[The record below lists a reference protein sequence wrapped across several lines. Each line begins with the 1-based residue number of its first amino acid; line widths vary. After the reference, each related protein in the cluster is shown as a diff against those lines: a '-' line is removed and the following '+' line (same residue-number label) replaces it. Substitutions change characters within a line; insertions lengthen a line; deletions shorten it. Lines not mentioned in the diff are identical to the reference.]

1 MASDWEI
8 KARSH
13 TCNATGKKFAE
24 GEYFYTLLY
33 LEKGGSFRRED
44 LCEEAFK
51 ARATGEEPYSF
62 WRTKFEVQPPPP
74 PEPIGKQ
81 DAETLL
87 RQMMGSGGEE
97 HSSTRFILALM
108 LERKRVLKPI
118 ETKEENGRL
127 INFYLHAKT
136 GEVFVIPD
144 PGVHLD
150 QIEAVQI
157 EVAQLLGEV

>member
-24 GEYFYTLLY
+24 GEYFYTLLFM
-33 LEKGGSFRRED
+33 EKNGDLRRED

-51 ARATGEEPYSF
+51 ARDAAGEPYSF

-81 DAETLL
+81 DAEALL
-87 RQMMGSGGEE
+87 RQMIGNGGGD
-97 HSSTRFILALM
+97 HASARYILALM
-108 LERKRVLKPI
+108 LERKRVLKPV

-127 INFYLHAKT
+127 IHFYLHGKT

-144 PGVHLD
+144 PGLRLD

-157 EVAQLLGEV
+157 EVSELLGEV